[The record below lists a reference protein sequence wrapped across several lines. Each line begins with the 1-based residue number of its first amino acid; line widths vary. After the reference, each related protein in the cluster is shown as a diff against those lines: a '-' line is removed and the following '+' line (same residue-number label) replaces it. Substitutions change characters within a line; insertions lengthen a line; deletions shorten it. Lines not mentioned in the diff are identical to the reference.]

1 MDTDRTLPRAPLG
14 ARGFGWHVQR
24 ALRKGLLHLLIAAVI
39 IVFIFPIW
47 VGVDTSIKPANQLRK
62 FPTSVLTT
70 SPTLEKYA
78 QALGPLKLYR
88 YMGNT
93 VIVAGAT
100 TLLGLLVGS
109 PAAYALSRF
118 RFTGRGFFARTVL
131 LIYMFPPMLLIIPLY
146 LMMTAVKVRD
156 SLFSLIVT
164 DTTFALPFSI
174 WMLKAFFDT
183 VPRDLDDAA
192 LIDGCTPLSVLHRVL
207 LPVSGPG
214 VVATAVFCFM
224 LGWGEYLFAVTF
236 ITTQSLQPITV
247 AVYALIS
254 PFAVDPSLLMATSV
268 ISAIPPVIF
277 FFAAQKWIVQGL
289 MAGATGAPRLR
300 VSVQPPESGIIGGG
314 LVVLLLPRRDLAV
327 DAETEAPRAQH
338 LDHVGRSLQQV
349 GMDRDQDRRVLVSA
363 GLVRRPALV
372 AVRRLLQPHQVQEQR
387 RFIRAPLVAK
397 PGLALRIRAVEIRV
411 QRRAVARIDDVD
423 MLFEAVALDLGR
435 VALLARPNYR
445 NS

>member
-1 MDTDRTLPRAPLG
+1 MRDTNRALQRVPSPV
-14 ARGFGWHVQR
+14 AMRRFGWQLQR
-24 ALRKGLLHLLIAAVI
+24 ALRKTLLQLLIAAVI

-62 FPTSVLTT
+62 FPTSILTT
-70 SPTLEKYA
+70 SPTFEKYA
-78 QALGPLKLYR
+78 QAFGPLKLYR

-93 VIVAGAT
+93 VVVAGAT

-109 PAAYALSRF
+109 PAAYSLSRF
-118 RFTGRGFFARTVL
+118 RFKGRSFFARSVL

-146 LMMTAVKVRD
+146 LMMTALKVRD
-156 SLFSLIVT
+156 SLWSLIAT

-183 VPRDLDDAA
+183 VSRDLDDAA
-192 LIDGCTPLSVLHRVL
+192 LIDGCTPLSVLYRVL

-289 MAGATGAPRLR
+289 MAGAIKG
-300 VSVQPPESGIIGGG
+300 
-314 LVVLLLPRRDLAV
+314 
-327 DAETEAPRAQH
+327 
-338 LDHVGRSLQQV
+338 
-349 GMDRDQDRRVLVSA
+349 
-363 GLVRRPALV
+363 
-372 AVRRLLQPHQVQEQR
+372 
-387 RFIRAPLVAK
+387 
-397 PGLALRIRAVEIRV
+397 
-411 QRRAVARIDDVD
+411 
-423 MLFEAVALDLGR
+423 
-435 VALLARPNYR
+435 
-445 NS
+445 